1 MEKEIKKLV
10 LNNQNKGAKM
20 LAKEIIRLKNKI
32 TKINDFLY
40 KLNSISIRIS
50 TLYSINKMNET
61 MEKINNSINF
71 VNSKLNLSKIC
82 NLSKNIIKENYNL
95 MIEEDIFNDRI
106 DEKREEIKEEEDKLY
121 EEVLKEIGLEIEN
134 GLPKIIQKE
143 KVKEIEEKVID
154 LDKIL
159 ES

>member
-1 MEKEIKKLV
+1 
-10 LNNQNKGAKM
+10 
-20 LAKEIIRLKNKI
+20 
-32 TKINDFLY
+32 
-40 KLNSISIRIS
+40 
-50 TLYSINKMNET
+50 
-61 MEKINNSINF
+61 
-71 VNSKLNLSKIC
+71 
-82 NLSKNIIKENYNL
+82 

-143 KVKEIEEKVID
+143 KEIEEKVID